1 MRRRRRRQLEK
12 LETQR
17 RLWPAERWRPQ
28 QEMVDSCALVARK
41 RANLWKR
48 RTQPRRRQQ
57 KGRKDWASS
66 LELILVTWLQLLSTL
81 LLMPL
86 NSELSWSNFEQRV
99 KRWWRRRN
107 SFCNRPT
114 FCASNLHMVR
124 KKGKHYSAS
133 LMRRSPPHPLPPPRH
148 TQAPTGKLNATA
160 SSLFLKSG
168 ETRQSS

>member
-28 QEMVDSCALVARK
+28 QEMVDSCALVVRK

-48 RTQPRRRQQ
+48 RTQPRRSQQ
-57 KGRKDWASS
+57 KGRKDWASL
-66 LELILVTWLQLLSTL
+66 LELILVTLLQLSSTL

-99 KRWWRRRN
+99 KRWLRGWDDNLGTETTPTQRR
-107 SFCNRPT
+107 CNPWK
-114 FCASNLHMVR
+114 A
-124 KKGKHYSAS
+124 
-133 LMRRSPPHPLPPPRH
+133 
-148 TQAPTGKLNATA
+148 
-160 SSLFLKSG
+160 
-168 ETRQSS
+168 